1 MLSFFSRMLL
11 RISGIILSVG
21 ALVAVGGWLF
31 ASLNPH
37 PLASS
42 WAPSILAVF
51 VGTIIVVVGMW
62 LLYIEH
68 FMQAGLVG
76 RIGAYVLTIGA
87 LVLIVVAGAID
98 LVFLPALAHM
108 TAMPSLTAPIQTALN
123 TTIGGINSSLSTV
136 TSGLNTVGA
145 GIGKASSFFGSS
157 SGGFSI
163 SAPTVPSVSIPNV
176 DGNFLVGTFLSIV
189 GLPPLGNLGS
199 WGLSFVSGAPL
210 AFGCLLLGLAFL
222 RINVP
227 YRSALRILIV
237 CAALNLL
244 FLFFVHIAFFTTVTS
259 LLIFPALAW
268 FGITLWFPWKLH
280 IQLPFHLHLPALP
293 FHFAWMERMQKRL
306 HAMTQ
311 PRPSAEHNGIHH
323 HTTDVH
329 EGTTHHDTAS
339 DETASSADDA
349 HHIGS
354 TVA

>member
-1 MLSFFSRMLL
+1 MLAFFSRMLL

-37 PLASS
+37 PLAAS

-51 VGTIIVVVGMW
+51 AGTIIVVVGMW

-68 FMQAGLVG
+68 FMQAGLIG

-87 LVLIVVAGAID
+87 LILIVVVGAID

-108 TAMPSLTAPIQTALN
+108 TTAIPSLTAPIQTALN
-123 TTIGGINSSLSTV
+123 TTIGGINSSLSTI

-145 GIGKASSFFGSS
+145 GLGKAASIFSSGSS
-157 SGGFSI
+157 GFSI

-176 DGNFLVGTFLSIV
+176 DGNFLVATFLSVV
-189 GLPPLGNLGS
+189 GLPPLSNLGS
-199 WGLSFVSGAPL
+199 WGLGFVSGAPL
-210 AFGCLLLGLAFL
+210 ALGSLLLGVAFL

-280 IQLPFHLHLPALP
+280 IRLPFHLRLP
-293 FHFAWMERMQKRL
+293 HFAWMKRIEKRM
-306 HAMTQ
+306 HAITR
-311 PRPSAEHNGIHH
+311 PRPAASHNGTQQHATGTHTEAAHH
-323 HTTDVH
+323 HT
-329 EGTTHHDTAS
+329 A
-339 DETASSADDA
+339 ADDS
-349 HHIGS
+349 HHTKS
-354 TVA
+354 TVAEA